1 MWIER
6 RMTSGP
12 GQTKA
17 GAASCPLDAIGED
30 RPLSLVRTSCEHRRA
45 RRPPASS
52 NPSGHHLR
60 SGADVI
66 RRPNVSKSPDQD
78 ETAVGENRPNEPGSV
93 APRPSEGRRRPDH
106 GPSRSVPRDGRI
118 PAGLRPRMGGGTPRA
133 IARIE
138 VRAIGSAMWL
148 VRCLL
153 SPWTAKGSRRRR
165 WWSRDHQGRG
175 SPCREAPAISDLE
188 CWRDPTEREVRMSLP
203 VGSHSYPTASRPKI
217 EDLNCTK
224 TCTKRDVSHHET
236 KRRSN

>member
-1 MWIER
+1 MWNER

-30 RPLSLVRTSCEHRRA
+30 RPGPWCAPVVSTGGRAGRRLHRT
-45 RRPPASS
+45 
-52 NPSGHHLR
+52 PSGHHLR

-66 RRPNVSKSPDQD
+66 RRPNVRKSPDQGRD
-78 ETAVGENRPNEPGSV
+78 SRRRESPDEPGPV

-106 GPSRSVPRDGRI
+106 GPSRSIPRNDRS

-148 VRCLL
+148 VRCRC
-153 SPWTAKGSRRRR
+153 RRRPQR
-165 WWSRDHQGRG
+165 IR
-175 SPCREAPAISDLE
+175 APARVES
-188 CWRDPTEREVRMSLP
+188 RPSRSRELVPGSSLP
-203 VGSHSYPTASRPKI
+203 V
-217 EDLNCTK
+217 
-224 TCTKRDVSHHET
+224 
-236 KRRSN
+236 RSSNLAGG